1 MKKIRVAIVDD
12 HWVVRAGLRAIL
24 EADPTFEIVGEASGG
39 REGLGLLREQSPD
52 VALVDIKLPDMSGAE
67 VCQRATA
74 EGIPTA
80 IVILTAFVNWKLVQS
95 CLRAGAK
102 GYVLKETRQLNLRE
116 ALISVAHG
124 EIVLSPKVASL
135 VAKYVQAQK
144 QTDNELTLSV
154 REMEVLRLM
163 SQGMSNKEIGKHLF
177 LSEGRVKDYVSSIL
191 HKLGA
196 KNRVEVIL
204 IAVRSGFL

>member
-1 MKKIRVAIVDD
+1 MKKIRVVIMDD

-24 EADPTFEIVGEASGG
+24 EPDPQFEIIGEASSG
-39 REGLGLLREQSPD
+39 REGLDLLREKSPD
-52 VALVDIKLPDMSGAE
+52 VALVDIKLPDMSGVE
-67 VCQRATA
+67 VCQRATT
-74 EGIPTA
+74 EEIPTA

-95 CLRAGAK
+95 CLKAGAK

-116 ALISVAHG
+116 ALISVARG
-124 EIVLSPKVASL
+124 EVVLSPKVAAL
-135 VAKYVQAQK
+135 VAKYVRTQK
-144 QTDNELTLSV
+144 KTNNELILSI

-163 SQGMSNKEIGKHLF
+163 SQGMSNKEIGERLF
-177 LSEGRVKDYVSSIL
+177 LSEGRIKDYVSSIL